1 MTLLAGGLVT
11 SCDSKATNTPPE
23 KAEVKEAENTPPE
36 KAKVKEVSPATKKLI
51 EAIKVGECWK
61 YEDCIKEG
69 ADVNANFDEGKTLLF
84 KELESA
90 LERGKYDGAK
100 ILIKNGADINHI
112 FSTTDGAR
120 PLWEI
125 IISEAYP
132 PHRDELEAF
141 YDWLIKNDIELKPG
155 GWQKN
160 TLMHIAAGRGFRGL
174 LNTLRIRGAET
185 NCLNAEGKTP
195 LDFNVDEICNAM
207 FIAKVVPIH
216 LAGGRH
222 VTKSRH
228 WEVTESLFLTLEAL
242 LNSGANPNIWH
253 EEGLPNEKIQ
263 VNAITR
269 IMRNFDFSDE
279 LYGIFL
285 KEVYKYR
292 EPYHRD
298 KNGLNLL
305 ENYLMSNVS
314 DKTISG
320 NKITTDYK
328 DRFFLGL
335 FISDGVRISDPKAL
349 ELLKKDEELYNQ
361 YQKEQGIK

>member
-1 MTLLAGGLVT
+1 
-11 SCDSKATNTPPE
+11 
-23 KAEVKEAENTPPE
+23 
-36 KAKVKEVSPATKKLI
+36 
-51 EAIKVGECWK
+51 
-61 YEDCIKEG
+61 
-69 ADVNANFDEGKTLLF
+69 
-84 KELESA
+84 
-90 LERGKYDGAK
+90 
-100 ILIKNGADINHI
+100 
-112 FSTTDGAR
+112 
-120 PLWEI
+120 
-125 IISEAYP
+125 
-132 PHRDELEAF
+132 
-141 YDWLIKNDIELKPG
+141 
-155 GWQKN
+155 
-160 TLMHIAAGRGFRGL
+160 
-174 LNTLRIRGAET
+174 
-185 NCLNAEGKTP
+185 
-195 LDFNVDEICNAM
+195 M

-216 LAGGRH
+216 LASGRH

-228 WEVTESLFLTLEAL
+228 WEVTESLLLTLEAL

-269 IMRNFDFSDE
+269 IMRDFDFSDE

-285 KEVYKYR
+285 KEVYKNR

-320 NKITTDYK
+320 NKITTDFR

-361 YQKEQGIK
+361 YKKEQGIK

>member
-1 MTLLAGGLVT
+1 MKTRIITTLAMSLLAGGLVT
-11 SCDSKATNTPPE
+11 SCDNKATNPPPE
-23 KAEVKEAENTPPE
+23 KTE
-36 KAKVKEVSPATKKLI
+36 VKEVSPATKKLI

-69 ADVNANFDEGKTLLF
+69 ADVNANFDEDNTLLSR
-84 KELESA
+84 ELKSA
-90 LERGKYDGAK
+90 LESGKYDGAK
-100 ILIKNGADINHI
+100 ILIKNGADINQLTNHYSSN
-112 FSTTDGAR
+112 F
-120 PLWEI
+120 PLWEE

-155 GWQKN
+155 GPNKN
-160 TLMHIAAGRGFRGL
+160 TLMHIAAGRGFHGL
-174 LNTLRIRGAET
+174 IKSLQIRGAET
-185 NCLNAEGKTP
+185 NCLNAKGMTP
-195 LDFNVDEICNAM
+195 LYFNVDALCNAI
-207 FIAKVVPIH
+207 FIAKIVSGHI
-216 LAGGRH
+216 ATGIQTRQ
-222 VTKSRH
+222 VTKQRH
-228 WEVTESLFLTLEAL
+228 LEVFKSLLLTLEAL

-253 EEGLPNEKIQ
+253 EDMNGNNQ

-269 IMRNFDFSDE
+269 IMRYFDFSIDI
-279 LYGIFL
+279 YGIVL
-285 KEVYKYR
+285 KEVYKKR

-320 NKITTDYK
+320 NKITTDFR

-361 YQKEQGIK
+361 YKKEQGIK